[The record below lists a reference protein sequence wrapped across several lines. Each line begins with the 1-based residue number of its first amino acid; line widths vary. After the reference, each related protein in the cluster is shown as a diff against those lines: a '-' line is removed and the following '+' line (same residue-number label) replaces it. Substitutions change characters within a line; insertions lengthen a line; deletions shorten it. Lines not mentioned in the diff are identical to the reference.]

1 MLGELSGIMYQQT
14 LNIPEKYLKQKKQKH
29 HQKW

>member
-14 LNIPEKYLKQKKQKH
+14 LNIPEKYLKKKQKH
-29 HQKW
+29 RQKW